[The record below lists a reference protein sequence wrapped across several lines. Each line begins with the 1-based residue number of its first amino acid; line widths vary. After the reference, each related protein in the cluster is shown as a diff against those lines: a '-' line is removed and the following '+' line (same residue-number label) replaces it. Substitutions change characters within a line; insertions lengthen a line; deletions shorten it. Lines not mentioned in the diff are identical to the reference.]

1 LALRADAKLRDVPP
15 LQTALNDALSG
26 RITEII
32 SRLRNRGGT
41 PSIAAA
47 ELRLTAEPTR
57 DPITGKPADFYFI
70 EPPHKPS
77 LAPAAVATQL
87 PVSEVYM
94 KSNVTLQQRCAL
106 GHGEPTQHIARVRC
120 GRPDSSA
127 RALGHAACRLL
138 ACEAE
143 VSDLAEENSRL
154 KGEIHRL
161 TQQRALCSLKARR
174 ALPRRAP
181 SLKSLLSCCL
191 RASRE
196 RSGVPSHWV
205 PHSHWK
211 SNGSSSSRS
220 NAIEHGS
227 ASAASCSN
235 PTRCAES
242 RPSRSRSSH
251 WKVNAHY
258 TRPGAVTGRP
268 SNGNLILVLSSP
280 GLPGV
285 ARMLNSKNSQVQMS
299 RTRLAAAGS

>member
-1 LALRADAKLRDVPP
+1 MFSSFGPMLDTDAVALRAELEQERALTTLLLERLVRCDDAACAAAATDQTGSHLIGCRVEIYWAKEKAWFAGEVVSFDTATGKVTVAYDDGDRASHVLSKSRWRLALRADAKLRDVPP

-120 GRPDSSA
+120 GRPDSECS
-127 RALGHAACRLL
+127 RVRPCRMQ
-138 ACEAE
+138 AT
-143 VSDLAEENSRL
+143 
-154 KGEIHRL
+154 G
-161 TQQRALCSLKARR
+161 
-174 ALPRRAP
+174 
-181 SLKSLLSCCL
+181 L
-191 RASRE
+191 R
-196 RSGVPSHWV
+196 
-205 PHSHWK
+205 
-211 SNGSSSSRS
+211 
-220 NAIEHGS
+220 
-227 ASAASCSN
+227 
-235 PTRCAES
+235 
-242 RPSRSRSSH
+242 
-251 WKVNAHY
+251 
-258 TRPGAVTGRP
+258 GR
-268 SNGNLILVLSSP
+268 GF
-280 GLPGV
+280 
-285 ARMLNSKNSQVQMS
+285 
-299 RTRLAAAGS
+299 